1 MKKTKTQ
8 SKSAKG
14 ILLPS
19 PLEYKNNQLLFDGI
33 KLQTLAA
40 KRQTPFYL
48 YSKKTLKHY
57 FTHFLESSRRYD
69 IPSPLVCY
77 ALKANTNKEV
87 LKTLKGL
94 GSGADVV
101 SGGELK
107 KALAAGID
115 PQKIVFSGVA
125 KNEAEIR
132 LAIKSGKKGI
142 YSFNVESIEELA
154 MINEIA
160 RNEKKIARV
169 AFRLNPKVAAKTH
182 KHIST
187 GNKTH
192 KFGLLRED
200 IIEALTVKEFWT
212 NTTLVGLSIHIGS
225 QLTEMKAT
233 VLAIKELSK
242 LALEIETPLEF
253 LDVGGGLGIDYTKEE
268 KLKLASIDHYM
279 ETVSEALKEFYYAHT
294 DHCPRV
300 VFEPGRIIVGK
311 MGVLVSRIVRTK
323 VSDGN
328 HFTIIDAGMN
338 DLIRPA
344 LYEAYHEVLPAIQ
357 SSQQITTDIVGPIC
371 ETSDCFGTKRKLPK
385 LGAGDLVVIDNA
397 GAYGHTMAS
406 TYNEREKALEYL
418 V

>member
-1 MKKTKTQ
+1 MKLQ
-8 SKSAKG
+8 SKTANG
-14 ILLPS
+14 NMLPS
-19 PLEYKNNQLLFDGI
+19 PLQYKNNQLFFDGV

-40 KRQTPFYL
+40 KRPTPFYL

-57 FTHFLESSRRYD
+57 FTHFLESSRRYE

-77 ALKANTNKEV
+77 ALKANSNIEV
-87 LKTLKGL
+87 LKTLKAL

-107 KALAAGID
+107 KAIKAGID

-125 KNEAEIR
+125 KSEKEIV
-132 LAIKSGKKGI
+132 LALKSGKKGI

-154 MINEIA
+154 MINDLA
-160 RNEKKIARV
+160 KREKRQARV

-192 KFGLLRED
+192 KFGLLKED
-200 IIEALTVKEFWT
+200 IIEALTVQEFWT

-233 VLAIKELSK
+233 VQAIKELAK
-242 LALEIETPLEF
+242 LALEIKIPLEF

-279 ETVSEALKEFYYAHT
+279 ETVSEALNEFYYSQT

-300 VFEPGRIIVGK
+300 VFEPGRILVGK
-311 MGVLVSRIVRTK
+311 MGVLVSRVVRTK
-323 VSDGN
+323 LSDRN

-344 LYEAYHEVLPAIQ
+344 LYEAYHEVLPAVMDKDL
-357 SSQQITTDIVGPIC
+357 ITTDIVGPIC

-385 LGAGDLVVIDNA
+385 LSGGDLVVIDNA

-406 TYNEREKALEYL
+406 NYNEREIAKEYL
-418 V
+418 I